1 MNECREQECD
11 PAGGDW
17 KDFIDFLW
25 FQAQLIFWSLS
36 FYVFVQLVYS
46 FTGKLV

>member
-1 MNECREQECD
+1 MNKCREQKCD
-11 PAGGDW
+11 PDSDW
-17 KDFIDFLW
+17 QDFVDFVW
-25 FQAQLIFWSLS
+25 FQAQLIFWAVS